1 MEGGV
6 RRDWVVRFLEQKTK
20 VEITPISG
28 VLRVT
33 IASEPNLHGAAVE
46 IGWLAVFFWF
56 SARSFLN
63 LPRIWQGLIAFSAA
77 TTVVGVF
84 QMTQHSERL
93 IEFGKE
99 KVKMGRVVLGFERM
113 AEYAVEKC
121 SQLTWR
127 EPDSEDRSVLE
138 FKYGFRKIRCG
149 VGLSVQQG
157 QEVLAALQKHFPEV
171 AQKMGM
177 SSGSETAHFT
187 QLGLS

>member
-1 MEGGV
+1 
-6 RRDWVVRFLEQKTK
+6 
-20 VEITPISG
+20 
-28 VLRVT
+28 
-33 IASEPNLHGAAVE
+33 
-46 IGWLAVFFWF
+46 
-56 SARSFLN
+56 
-63 LPRIWQGLIAFSAA
+63 
-77 TTVVGVF
+77 
-84 QMTQHSERL
+84 MTQHSERL

-177 SSGSETAHFT
+177 SSGSETSHFT